1 MFFLF
6 ISAEVVAWYA
16 AIVSTT
22 ALLVRVFSYLR
33 DKAKVFVSVMDGK
46 IVGTGPLVGKKGIFL
61 EAVNK
66 GRRSITLT
74 HAGFDLK
81 DGSHFLI
88 LDPVLVKFPYTLEEG
103 KLCQAMAYRNYIEE
117 ELKKSGSEIV
127 SAWFIDSKGK
137 KWKKK
142 FKMKEENVK

>member
-1 MFFLF
+1 M
-6 ISAEVVAWYA
+6 
-16 AIVSTT
+16 
-22 ALLVRVFSYLR
+22 
-33 DKAKVFVSVMDGK
+33 
-46 IVGTGPLVGKKGIFL
+46 
-61 EAVNK
+61 
-66 GRRSITLT
+66 
-74 HAGFDLK
+74 K